1 MDRLRKF
8 LQETENAK
16 IYLGIIFIV
25 GILLFTS
32 GSFMKSSD
40 NGVEDVDE
48 VSKTT
53 KNEMGTDLS
62 STSYDTYEQ
71 ELTANLE
78 SILSMVS
85 GAGNVKCMI
94 TFENTKEMVF
104 ATDFEEDSSSVI
116 EKDSQNGERTTK
128 NENRDEKLVFV
139 GDNEPVLIKEVLP
152 KVEGVVIVAQGGEN
166 AYIKKAFID
175 VATSLLDIEPY
186 KVTILKMN

>member
-1 MDRLRKF
+1 MDRLRKY

-32 GSFMKSSD
+32 GSFMK
-40 NGVEDVDE
+40 NENEDKVGE
-48 VSKTT
+48 TNTT
-53 KNEMGTDLS
+53 VTETS
-62 STSYDTYEQ
+62 STSYETYEQ
-71 ELTANLE
+71 QLTANLE
-78 SILSMVS
+78 GILSMVE

-116 EKDSQNGERTTK
+116 EKDSLNGERTTK

-139 GDNEPVLIKEVLP
+139 GDNEPVVIKEVLP
-152 KVEGVVIVAQGGEN
+152 KVEGVVVVAQGGGN
-166 AYIKKAFID
+166 AHIKKAFID

>member
-25 GILLFTS
+25 GIVLFTS
-32 GSFMKSSD
+32 GSFMKGNDDVDD
-40 NGVEDVDE
+40 NGVITENKQN
-48 VSKTT
+48 SK
-53 KNEMGTDLS
+53 TDLS
-62 STSYDTYEQ
+62 STSYDTYEE

-78 SILSMVS
+78 NILSMVD
-85 GAGNVKCMI
+85 GAGEVKCMI

-139 GDNEPVLIKEVLP
+139 GDNEPVVIKEVLP

>member
-1 MDRLRKF
+1 MDRLRKY

-25 GILLFTS
+25 GVLLFTS
-32 GSFMKSSD
+32 GSFMESND
-40 NGVEDVDE
+40 DVENNGVVTDDKNI
-48 VSKTT
+48 KTET
-53 KNEMGTDLS
+53 S
-62 STSYDTYEQ
+62 SMSYNTYEEQ
-71 ELTANLE
+71 LTTNLE
-78 SILSMVS
+78 NILSMVE
-85 GAGNVKCMI
+85 GAGEVKCMI

-116 EKDSQNGERTTK
+116 EKDSQNGERTTM

-139 GDNEPVLIKEVLP
+139 GDNEPVVIKEVLP
-152 KVEGVVIVAQGGEN
+152 KVEGVVIVAQGGGN
-166 AYIKKAFID
+166 AHIKKDFID